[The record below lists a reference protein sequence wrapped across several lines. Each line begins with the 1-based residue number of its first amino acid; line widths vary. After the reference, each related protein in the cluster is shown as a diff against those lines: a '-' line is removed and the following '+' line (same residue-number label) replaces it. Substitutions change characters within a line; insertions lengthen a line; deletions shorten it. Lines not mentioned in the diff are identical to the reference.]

1 MDKNKIEL
9 DKGYNNDT
17 ISKLKDLVYYLKTHN
32 KNYTKE
38 QYYRILEIEEILESL

>member
-1 MDKNKIEL
+1 MDKNKIGL
-9 DKGYNNDT
+9 DKEPNEDA

-38 QYYRILEIEEILESL
+38 QYYKVLEMEEILDLL